1 MEATGGRIKGEGTR
15 ATQEDNI
22 AGEMERTREK
32 DEREKEQRWRGASR
46 RERRGREGEKYRARE
61 NYPP

>member
-46 RERRGREGEKYRARE
+46 RERRGRD
-61 NYPP
+61 